1 MKYPDSWEVGFVEL
15 RKRRYLD
22 PLNAACLYKHRCR
35 LSQASKVKSNLRS
48 VSYTCNLCW
57 FYLVI
62 NLAAPI
68 KGSDTFQHGCRG
80 NQPRRPLNSS
90 RQLGISDNYVFIG
103 AWRSRFFGGPWGIPS
118 HRCQGHPSFSTNR
131 PFDFTYGLVALGMI
145 GETIL
150 QVGYCCGVH
159 NCWTGF

>member
-1 MKYPDSWEVGFVEL
+1 MH
-15 RKRRYLD
+15 
-22 PLNAACLYKHRCR
+22 ACTNTVHRCR

-68 KGSDTFQHGCRG
+68 EGSDTFQHGCRS
-80 NQPRRPLNSS
+80 NEPRRPLNSS
-90 RQLGISDNYVFIG
+90 RQLGIFITQLCFYRG
-103 AWRSRFFGGPWGIPS
+103 MKIQIFLGPFWGIPS

-150 QVGYCCGVH
+150 QVGYCCGVR
-159 NCWTGF
+159 NC